1 MLSFEFLNIFAR
13 LDGYQV
19 EGVSMHNAI
28 ASWWNDSARAGDV
41 TIPGKH
47 FYSDA
52 PWNATQPALKPVY
65 AHSNCDPV
73 SFRSS

>member
-1 MLSFEFLNIFAR
+1 
-13 LDGYQV
+13 
-19 EGVSMHNAI
+19 MHNAI
-28 ASWWNDSARAGDV
+28 VGWWNDTARAGDA
-41 TIPGKH
+41 TTTTAKH

-73 SFRSS
+73 SPRSKSLHGLNFAHVQGSLTLTSVF